1 MTIRTELLEFLLE
14 GMIQIET
21 EIGLSGV
28 IRTRLHQGEMDV
40 HIGGASHLTREPIGK
55 VHHQVGTRKKG
66 GNQDRMDMGGK
77 IGAFQGRNI
86 QSLQMVIGDKREVQA
101 ELREVQ

>member
-1 MTIRTELLEFLLE
+1 MTIRKELLEFLIE

-28 IRTRLHQGEMDV
+28 IRTRLHQGEKDV
-40 HIGGASHLTREPIGK
+40 HIGGASHQTREPIRK
-55 VHHQVGTRKKG
+55 VHHQVRTRKKG
-66 GNQDRMDMGGK
+66 GNQDKMNRGGK
-77 IGAFQGRNI
+77 IGAFQGKDI
-86 QSLQMVIGDKREVQA
+86 QSIQMVIGDKKEVQA

>member
-40 HIGGASHLTREPIGK
+40 HIGGASHQTREPIGK
-55 VHHQVGTRKKG
+55 VHHQVRTRKKG
-66 GNQDRMDMGGK
+66 GNQDKMKKGGK
-77 IGAFQGRNI
+77 IGAFQGKII
-86 QSLQMVIGDKREVQA
+86 QSLQMVIGDKKV
-101 ELREVQ
+101 V